1 VGFLAPA
8 FLGLAALAGVPILV
22 HFLRRR
28 IARRVEFPAVRYLAR
43 MEQEHSRD
51 LKLKNRLLLLLRI
64 IAVLA
69 LALAAARPIA
79 RLAGLGHAPVAIAV
93 VVDNSMSSSA
103 VSGGRQRLDVLK
115 QEADALVASLD
126 ANDRSWIVTADGRV
140 VGGSHDAVRQALRA
154 LQPLGGRGDLDA
166 AARRAL
172 TLARSGAPRA
182 GVVAIV
188 SDGQAN
194 AFGSA
199 NDSIIPVDRLPVVA
213 FIPDSIDLRNTAVLG
228 VRVDPERWTP
238 TGSLRMQFAGADSLD
253 YRVIMEG
260 RTVTRGQ
267 ALPGTVLRPS
277 IVDVRLSSAATGWV
291 RGHVEIDPDDLRAD
305 DVRHFVVRVA
315 PPPTVALRGEAG
327 PFLGVAVNT
336 LSDEGRVSR
345 SGVTSSTITVTAA
358 DAAGTRTPIF
368 LTAPLD
374 PVRVG
379 EANRALARLN
389 IPWRFGAIARNGVNA
404 RVHASNARDT
414 AATPTRVALDG
425 ARVLL
430 RYPLMASP
438 GTGAASGVGSVDT
451 IAMAGGT
458 PWVVAGPGYVLVGSP
473 LDPDATDLPVRAG
486 FVPWL
491 LETFSHRLGSDGL
504 VIHSV
509 PGQRIEQAIVS
520 DGIENAEGTVTPWNG
535 SANLAP
541 QQAGVYF
548 LRRGADRIGA
558 LVVNAEPEESDVGV
572 VDGATF
578 MSRFEGGAVSAH
590 ASGDAWRRAVLSQA
604 QGRAL
609 VVPLVLLALLAL
621 ALEAW
626 FARSMSVQGPV
637 TTTPAS
643 ARRAA

>member
-1 VGFLAPA
+1 
-8 FLGLAALAGVPILV
+8 
-22 HFLRRR
+22 
-28 IARRVEFPAVRYLAR
+28 
-43 MEQEHSRD
+43 
-51 LKLKNRLLLLLRI
+51 
-64 IAVLA
+64 
-69 LALAAARPIA
+69 
-79 RLAGLGHAPVAIAV
+79 
-93 VVDNSMSSSA
+93 
-103 VSGGRQRLDVLK
+103 
-115 QEADALVASLD
+115 
-126 ANDRSWIVTADGRV
+126 
-140 VGGSHDAVRQALRA
+140 
-154 LQPLGGRGDLDA
+154 
-166 AARRAL
+166 
-172 TLARSGAPRA
+172 
-182 GVVAIV
+182 VVAIV

-199 NDSIIPVDRLPVVA
+199 SDSIIPVERLPVVA
-213 FIPDSIDLRNTAVLG
+213 FIPESLDVRNSAVLG
-228 VRVDPERWTP
+228 VRPDPERWTP

-267 ALPGTVLRPS
+267 AMPGSVVRPS
-277 IVDVRLSSAATGWV
+277 IVDVRLSSASAGWV

-305 DVRHFVVRVA
+305 DLRHFVVRVA
-315 PPPTVALRGEAG
+315 PPPSVALRGEAG

-336 LSDEGRVSR
+336 LTDEGRVSR
-345 SGVTSSTITVTAA
+345 AGTSSTITVTAA
-358 DAAGTRTPIF
+358 DAAGTRLPIF

-404 RVHASNARDT
+404 RVQNANMRDT
-414 AATPTRVALDG
+414 TATPTRVALDG

-430 RYPLMASP
+430 RYPLMASR
-438 GTGAASGVGSVDT
+438 GAGATSAANAGDT

-473 LDPDATDLPVRAG
+473 LDPDATDLPLRAG

-491 LETFSHRLGSDGL
+491 LEMFSHRLGSDGL
-504 VIHSV
+504 IMHAV
-509 PGQRIEQAIVS
+509 PGQRMEQVTVS
-520 DGIENAEGTVTPWNG
+520 DGIENAEGTVTPWSG
-535 SANLAP
+535 GANLAP
-541 QQAGVYF
+541 QQPGVYF
-548 LRRGADRIGA
+548 LRRGADRVGA

-626 FARSMSVQGPV
+626 FARSMSVQGPA

>member
-8 FLGLAALAGVPILV
+8 FLGLAALVGVPILV

-28 IARRVEFPAVRYLAR
+28 ISRRVEFPAVRYLER

-64 IAVLA
+64 VAVLA

-103 VSGGRQRLDVLK
+103 VSGGRQRLDVLR
-115 QEADALVASLD
+115 QEADALLATLD

-172 TLARSGAPRA
+172 TLARSGAPRS

-199 NDSIIPVDRLPVVA
+199 SDSIIPVERLPVVA
-213 FIPDSIDLRNTAVLG
+213 FIPDSLDVRNSAVLG
-228 VRVDPERWTP
+228 VRPDPERWTP

-260 RTVTRGQ
+260 RTVTRGRVM
-267 ALPGTVLRPS
+267 PGSVVRPS
-277 IVDVRLSSAATGWV
+277 IVDVRLSSASTGWV

-305 DVRHFVVRVA
+305 DLRHFVVRVA

-336 LSDEGRVSR
+336 LTDEGRVSR
-345 SGVTSSTITVTAA
+345 AGTSSTITVTGA
-358 DAAGTRTPIF
+358 DAAGTRLPIF

-404 RVHASNARDT
+404 RVHNTNVRDT
-414 AATPTRVALDG
+414 TATPTRVALDG

-430 RYPLMASP
+430 RYPLMASR
-438 GTGAASGVGSVDT
+438 GAGATSAVNAGDT
-451 IAMAGGT
+451 IAMAGGA

-473 LDPDATDLPVRAG
+473 LDPEATDLPVRAG

-491 LETFSHRLGSDGL
+491 LEMFSHRLGSDGL
-504 VIHSV
+504 IMHSV
-509 PGQRIEQAIVS
+509 PGQRIEQVTVS
-520 DGIENAEGTVTPWNG
+520 DGIENAEGTVTPWSG

-541 QQAGVYF
+541 QQPGVYF
-548 LRRGADRIGA
+548 LRRGADRVGA

-626 FARSMSVQGPV
+626 FARSMSVQGPA